1 MFSEDVFP
9 LLRIDKKSRSIIE
22 VTPLAAAAKGHGKPV
37 GRAGALKKLREKPYL
52 ALYSAADR
60 AAVCARL
67 DAALLRRFNYTDCL

>member
-1 MFSEDVFP
+1 MVRSLADRTFQ
-9 LLRIDKKSRSIIE
+9 LR
-22 VTPLAAAAKGHGKPV
+22 
-37 GRAGALKKLREKPYL
+37 REKPYL